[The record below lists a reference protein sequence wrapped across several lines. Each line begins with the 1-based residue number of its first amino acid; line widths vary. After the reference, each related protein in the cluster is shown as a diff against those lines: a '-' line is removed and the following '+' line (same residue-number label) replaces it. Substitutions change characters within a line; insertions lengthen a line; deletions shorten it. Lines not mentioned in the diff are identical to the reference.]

1 MNPRIG
7 LLLAI
12 LLPFVACG
20 VQWLLWDAYIKPY
33 VWFLFFPA
41 AFFSA
46 RLGGLP
52 GGLAGTLVGAL
63 LVWYVY
69 IPPQFS
75 WELQSGASVASII
88 LFITMGSLFAW
99 FFERLQQVIYRSNEA
114 RLLAEQAKEEITR
127 LYQKTLELDE
137 LKSQFFANVSHE
149 LRTPL
154 TLIMAPLARR
164 LDTTDMCSADR
175 AEAEMMLRNV
185 RLLYRHVSDLL
196 DAAKLEAGAMNAE
209 YTQLDLVELTRAMV
223 SNFDSIARERGIS
236 YGINVPAVLPVE
248 ADSEKVQRILLNL
261 LSNAFKFTPDGGRIE
276 VRLYESDEKA
286 VIEVQDN
293 GPGVPVEMRDAVFER
308 FRQLEG
314 ASNRRYGGT
323 GLGLAIA
330 REFAH
335 LHGGNAEVSEA
346 PGGGALFS
354 VRLPLKAPTD
364 ASVATTQHQLNAVI
378 ANQAVEDLV
387 ARPASAN
394 TVTISDIQDAP
405 LVLVVEDNI
414 DMNAF
419 IADILRQHY
428 RVASAFNGLAGL
440 EKAQSLAPDLI
451 LADVMMPEMSGDEM
465 VLELRR
471 KPEMADVPIVMLT
484 AKADDDL
491 RIKLL
496 QAGIQDYLTKPFK
509 VEELL
514 ARVGGLLDE
523 RRRAGSQLR
532 EIENRFEATF
542 EQAAVGIA
550 LVAPDGHWL
559 RVNHKLCDI
568 IGYTPDELL
577 TKTFQN
583 ITFPDDLDSDL
594 EFVRQML
601 AKQIDSY
608 SMEKRYSRKDGSIV
622 WVNLS
627 VALTRKPDGSPD
639 YFISVIEDISRRKKA
654 EAQLKLWGDAFAKAE
669 FGLAIGNPQTQKIL
683 SVNPAFARRRG
694 YSPEELIGKPVT
706 LLFPTD
712 CMEHA
717 RELLLDSDRQ
727 GHGNFETEHLCKNGE
742 RFPVLLDITTTKSV
756 DDKPINRIVYAID
769 ISERKQAERALQHQ
783 TEELKRRNEELE
795 RFNSASVDRELEMIR
810 LKQQVNDLARQLGHE
825 LPYDLSFVNETDAQ
839 PGGAP

>member
-46 RLGGLP
+46 QLGGLR
-52 GGLAGTLVGAL
+52 GGLAGTLIGAL

-75 WELQSGASVASII
+75 LLLETPSSTASIV
-88 LFITMGSLFAW
+88 LFIIMGSLFAW
-99 FFERLQQVIYRSNEA
+99 FFEQLQQAMRRSDEA
-114 RLLAEQAKEEITR
+114 RLLAEHNQEEITR
-127 LYQKTLELDE
+127 LYRKTLELDE
-137 LKSQFFANVSHE
+137 LKNQFFANVSHE

-154 TLIMAPLARR
+154 TLIMAPLVRR
-164 LDTTDMCSADR
+164 LDTTDMSPADR

-185 RLLYRHVSDLL
+185 RLLYRHVTDLL
-196 DAAKLEAGAMNAE
+196 DAAKLEAGAMKAE
-209 YTQLDLVELTRAMV
+209 YEHINLVELTRAMV
-223 SNFDSIARERGIS
+223 SNFDSVARERGIS
-236 YGINVPAVLPVE
+236 YGIDAPTELSAE
-248 ADSEKVQRILLNL
+248 ADGEKLHRILLNL

-276 VRLYESDEKA
+276 VRLYEADEKA

-293 GPGVPVEMRDAVFER
+293 GPGVPVDMCDAVFER

-364 ASVATTQHQLNAVI
+364 ASVATKQHQLNAVI
-378 ANQAVEDLV
+378 ANQAVEDLA

-394 TVTISDIQDAP
+394 TVTISGTQDAP
-405 LVLVVEDNI
+405 LVLIVEDNI
-414 DMNAF
+414 DMNTF
-419 IADILRQHY
+419 IADILRPHY

-491 RIKLL
+491 RIKL
-496 QAGIQDYLTKPFK
+496 G
-509 VEELL
+509 
-514 ARVGGLLDE
+514 
-523 RRRAGSQLR
+523 
-532 EIENRFEATF
+532 
-542 EQAAVGIA
+542 
-550 LVAPDGHWL
+550 
-559 RVNHKLCDI
+559 
-568 IGYTPDELL
+568 
-577 TKTFQN
+577 
-583 ITFPDDLDSDL
+583 
-594 EFVRQML
+594 
-601 AKQIDSY
+601 
-608 SMEKRYSRKDGSIV
+608 
-622 WVNLS
+622 
-627 VALTRKPDGSPD
+627 
-639 YFISVIEDISRRKKA
+639 
-654 EAQLKLWGDAFAKAE
+654 
-669 FGLAIGNPQTQKIL
+669 
-683 SVNPAFARRRG
+683 
-694 YSPEELIGKPVT
+694 
-706 LLFPTD
+706 
-712 CMEHA
+712 
-717 RELLLDSDRQ
+717 
-727 GHGNFETEHLCKNGE
+727 
-742 RFPVLLDITTTKSV
+742 
-756 DDKPINRIVYAID
+756 
-769 ISERKQAERALQHQ
+769 
-783 TEELKRRNEELE
+783 
-795 RFNSASVDRELEMIR
+795 
-810 LKQQVNDLARQLGHE
+810 
-825 LPYDLSFVNETDAQ
+825 
-839 PGGAP
+839 